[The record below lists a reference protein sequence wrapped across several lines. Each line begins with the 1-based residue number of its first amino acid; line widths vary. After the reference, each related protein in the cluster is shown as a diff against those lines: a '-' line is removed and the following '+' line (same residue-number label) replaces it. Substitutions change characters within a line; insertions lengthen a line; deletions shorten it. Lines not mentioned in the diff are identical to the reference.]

1 MGLVHRQRGFTLTEV
16 LVTTV
21 VIGVLAA
28 TMLPA
33 LMRQTSAADPARLVS
48 ELGSIK
54 TGIEIFGNNM
64 RPFFPGDLED
74 LVNAPSTDVLVD
86 ANIAGPAYT
95 NVNRWKGPYVQQTI
109 AEQLAPMTGPSP
121 WRAGAN
127 GAYEADLG
135 LCEVTAV
142 TATCTAPAAGS
153 PGAFVAVQMTNL
165 SLTEATELNTM
176 IDGSAEATPG
186 TIGLFRFDA
195 TDGTPAFYYVVPFT
209 P

>member
-33 LMRQTSAADPARLVS
+33 LMRQTNAADPARLAS

-54 TGIEIFGNNM
+54 TGIEIFGQNV
-64 RPFFPGDLED
+64 RPHFPGDLED
-74 LVNAPSTDVLVD
+74 LVNAVNATDVT
-86 ANIAGPAYT
+86 IATAGGGPAGGAY
-95 NVNRWKGPYVQQTI
+95 NAAALPKWKGPYVAQT
-109 AEQLAPMTGPSP
+109 LAGGDAVTGNTA

-127 GAYEADLG
+127 GAFAADL
-135 LCEVTAV
+135 EVCDLA
-142 TATCTAPAAGS
+142 AAGAACTPVATGPS
-153 PGAFVAVQMTNL
+153 AFVRIGMTGL
-165 SLTEATELNTM
+165 SATEINELDVM
-176 IDGSAEATPG
+176 IDGTAGLTAGLLRASG
-186 TIGLFRFDA
+186 TDA
-195 TDGTPAFYYVVPFT
+195 FFYAVPFT

>member
-33 LMRQTSAADPARLVS
+33 LMRQTSAADPARLAS
-48 ELGSIK
+48 EIGTIK
-54 TGIEIFGNNM
+54 TGIEIFSNNM

-74 LVNAPSTDVLVD
+74 LVNLPATPGDST
-86 ANIAGPAYT
+86 IATSGYT
-95 NVNRWKGPYVQQTI
+95 NTNRWKGPYVQQTHAAAATI
-109 AEQLAPMTGPSP
+109 AAGVATP

-127 GAYEADLG
+127 GFYMADLKI
-135 LCEVTAV
+135 CNVAV
-142 TATCTAPAAGS
+142 TTSLCPAASGTS
-153 PGAFVAVQMTNL
+153 SDFVALEMTGL
-165 SLTEATELNTM
+165 SDTEILELNAM
-176 IDGSAEATPG
+176 IDGAGEAAPQLTS
-186 TIGLFRFDA
+186 GLLRGDTTVAA
-195 TDGTPAFYYVVPFT
+195 TGYFYAVPFT